1 MNNLMVFLGKVINRF
16 LGDYSSDIKDI
27 TGDSSN
33 QGQQEWLSMVKTLV
47 KIVDQFLPVAMILLG
62 LVGAVWVIVLGIQY
76 GKAESD
82 DVKTEAKKKLINTIV
97 GVCIGLLIM
106 IVLAVWLKNSEAIAQ
121 WLRSG
126 GVA

>member
-1 MNNLMVFLGKVINRF
+1 
-16 LGDYSSDIKDI
+16 
-27 TGDSSN
+27 
-33 QGQQEWLSMVKTLV
+33 
-47 KIVDQFLPVAMILLG
+47 VDQFLPVAMILLG